1 MTETLMKKVLKVLI
15 AFIFA
20 TAPLHLSATD
30 QAPSDCDYEANRAYK
45 DVDCQPLGYGADQA
59 ANSTINMSMIG
70 WGLGLA
76 LAIALVA
83 GIIHQSAATH
93 SSSSS

>member
-1 MTETLMKKVLKVLI
+1 MKKVLTVLL

-20 TAPLHLSATD
+20 TATFPLSATD

-45 DVDCQPLGYGADQA
+45 DVDCEPLGYGADTA
-59 ANSTINMSMIG
+59 ANSTISMSMLG

-83 GIIHQSAATH
+83 GIIHQSATAH
-93 SSSSS
+93 PDSNS

>member
-1 MTETLMKKVLKVLI
+1 MKKVFTVLL

-20 TAPLHLSATD
+20 TATLPLSATD
-30 QAPSDCDYEANRAYK
+30 QAPSDCEYEANRAYK

-59 ANSTINMSMIG
+59 ANSTISMSMMG

-76 LAIALVA
+76 LAIALIA
-83 GIIHQSAATH
+83 GIVHQSAAAH
-93 SSSSS
+93 GSSNS